1 MTIPFSIVLLSLF
14 MMIYHTPITNVGE
27 RQVTY
32 TDHSRER
39 PLKSQIWYPTTG
51 TNFKNTQQPFVLPPT
66 VKDAEFIQKKYPL
79 VVLSH
84 GTGGNRYSLS
94 WLAIELAKDGYVV
107 IAPDHWGNTL
117 DNKIPENFVR
127 YWDRP
132 LDMSF
137 LISSLLDDPVYN
149 SYIDSSKIAGIGF
162 SLGGYTTLALAGVK
176 IDCDKLKIN
185 ASIAKNRN
193 QFVVPELGDLQE
205 LIQKIPCNQVPENLK
220 DSRFKVNIALSP
232 ALGLGLSEEKQS
244 TKSSVLIIGAA
255 DDSIA
260 PLASNAL
267 KYSEVIKGSKYSVL
281 PVKTGHYV
289 FLNEGKSFLVNEEPT
304 FYYDHET
311 IDRKSVHRQVA
322 SEIKNFLREHLK

>member
-1 MTIPFSIVLLSLF
+1 
-14 MMIYHTPITNVGE
+14 MIYHTPFTNVGE

-32 TDHSRER
+32 TDYSRGR
-39 PLKSQIWYPTTG
+39 TLRSQIWYPTAD
-51 TNFKNTQQPFVLPPT
+51 TNIKDTQLPFVLPPT
-66 VKDAEFIQKKYPL
+66 VKDAKFIQKKYPL

-94 WLAIELAKDGYVV
+94 WLAIELAKNGYFV
-107 IAPDHWGNTL
+107 IAPDHWGNTI

-137 LISSLLDDPVYN
+137 LVSSLLKDPVYH
-149 SYIDSSKIAGIGF
+149 SYIDSNKIAGIGF

-176 IDCDKLKIN
+176 IDCDKLKIK
-185 ASIAKNRN
+185 ASIVKNRQ

-205 LIQKIPCNQVPENLK
+205 LIQKIPCNQVPGNLR

-244 TKSSVLIIGAA
+244 KKSSVLIIGAA

-267 KYSEVIKGSKYSVL
+267 KYSQVMKGSKYSVL

-289 FLNEGKSFLVNEEPT
+289 FLNEGKSYLVNEEPT
-304 FYYDHET
+304 FYCDHET
-311 IDRKSVHRQVA
+311 INRRSVHRQVA
-322 SEIKNFLREHLK
+322 AEIKRFLCEHLQ